1 LGIFAARARQSGRR
15 IVVKNQAP
23 TRAKKAWRLPDAV
36 IARRYLD
43 LQRLRDKVKKAEAR
57 SAQQSAKKPRA

>member
-1 LGIFAARARQSGRR
+1 M
-15 IVVKNQAP
+15 KNQAP